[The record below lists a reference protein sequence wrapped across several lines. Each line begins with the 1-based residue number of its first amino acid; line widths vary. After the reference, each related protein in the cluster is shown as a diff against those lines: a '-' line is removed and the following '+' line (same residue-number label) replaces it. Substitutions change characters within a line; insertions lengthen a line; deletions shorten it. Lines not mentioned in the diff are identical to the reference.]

1 LVLKSFNS
9 QKINLRTY
17 LNYQIP
23 SQNKAFPK
31 PPYRGTNF
39 HLVFLC
45 YLLDLSHIG
54 LETHLW
60 PLDRQNQIKNFKN
73 EKVMK
78 DIDWKNIGAMAL
90 VSTVVFVLGTVV
102 MYQGQKMIA
111 KSKDKPTTPTAPAA
125 KV

>member
-1 LVLKSFNS
+1 
-9 QKINLRTY
+9 
-17 LNYQIP
+17 
-23 SQNKAFPK
+23 
-31 PPYRGTNF
+31 
-39 HLVFLC
+39 
-45 YLLDLSHIG
+45 
-54 LETHLW
+54 
-60 PLDRQNQIKNFKN
+60 
-73 EKVMK
+73 MK